1 MSKLKSEFETA
12 CPCCNSTLVIDTNLR
27 RVVRHVEPER
37 SDKPELDKAHDI
49 LRAAEARRE
58 AMFEESWL
66 NEQTKGDALE
76 KRFQEALKQANKEPI
91 TKPQR
96 DFDLD

>member
-1 MSKLKSEFETA
+1 MSKLKSEFETV
-12 CPCCNSTLVIDTNLR
+12 CPCCSSTLVVDTNLR

-37 SDKPELDKAHDI
+37 GDKPELEKANDI

-66 NEQTKGDALE
+66 NERNKGDALE

>member
-12 CPCCNSTLVIDTNLR
+12 CPCCHATLVVDTNLR

-37 SDKPELDKAHDI
+37 SDKPELDKAHEI
-49 LRAAEARRE
+49 LRDAEARRE
-58 AMFEESWL
+58 AMFADSW
-66 NEQTKGDALE
+66 NHEQTKGDALE

>member
-12 CPCCNSTLVIDTNLR
+12 CPCCRATLVIDTNLR

-58 AMFEESWL
+58 AIFEESWL
-66 NEQTKGDALE
+66 AEQNKGDALE

-91 TKPQR
+91 TKPTR

>member
-1 MSKLKSEFETA
+1 MATLKSEFEVG
-12 CPCCNSTLVIDTNLR
+12 CPCCRATLVVDTNLR

-91 TKPQR
+91 TKPTR

>member
-1 MSKLKSEFETA
+1 MAKLKSEFETD
-12 CPCCNSTLVIDTNLR
+12 CPCCHATLVVDTNLR
-27 RVVRHVEPER
+27 RIVRHVEPER

-66 NEQTKGDALE
+66 NEQNKGDALS
-76 KRFQEALKQANKEPI
+76 KRFEEALKQANKEPI
-91 TKPQR
+91 TKPTR

>member
-1 MSKLKSEFETA
+1 MAKLKSEFETL
-12 CPCCNSTLVIDTNLR
+12 CPCCGSTLVIDTNLK

-37 SDKPELDKAHDI
+37 GDKPELEKAHDI

-58 AMFEESWL
+58 ALFEESWL
-66 NEQTKGDALE
+66 NEKTKGDALE

>member
-1 MSKLKSEFETA
+1 MAKLKSEFETA
-12 CPCCNSTLVIDTNLR
+12 CPCCHATLVIDTNLR
-27 RVVRHVEPER
+27 RVVRHIEQER

-58 AMFEESWL
+58 AIFEESWL

>member
-1 MSKLKSEFETA
+1 MSKLKSEFEVA
-12 CPCCNSTLVIDTNLR
+12 CPCCRATLVIDTNLR
-27 RVVRHVEPER
+27 RVVRHAEPER

-66 NEQTKGDALE
+66 NEKTKGDALD
-76 KRFQEALKQANKEPI
+76 KRFEEALKQANKEPI

>member
-1 MSKLKSEFETA
+1 MAKLKSEFETD
-12 CPCCNSTLVIDTNLR
+12 CPCCHATLVVDTNLR
-27 RVVRHVEPER
+27 RVVRHVERER
-37 SDKPELDKAHDI
+37 SDKPELDHAHDI

-66 NEQTKGDALE
+66 NEQTKPDALE

>member
-1 MSKLKSEFETA
+1 MSKLKSEFEVT
-12 CPCCNSTLVIDTNLR
+12 CPCCSGTLVIDVNLR
-27 RVVRHVEPER
+27 RVVRHLEPER
-37 SDKPELDKAHDI
+37 GDKPELDKAHDI

-91 TKPQR
+91 TRPAR
-96 DFDLD
+96 DFDLE

>member
-1 MSKLKSEFETA
+1 MAKLKSEFETD
-12 CPCCNSTLVIDTNLR
+12 CPCCHATLVVDTNLR
-27 RVVRHVEPER
+27 RVVRHVERER

-58 AMFEESWL
+58 AMFEESWQH
-66 NEQTKGDALE
+66 EQTKGDALE

-91 TKPQR
+91 TKPQL